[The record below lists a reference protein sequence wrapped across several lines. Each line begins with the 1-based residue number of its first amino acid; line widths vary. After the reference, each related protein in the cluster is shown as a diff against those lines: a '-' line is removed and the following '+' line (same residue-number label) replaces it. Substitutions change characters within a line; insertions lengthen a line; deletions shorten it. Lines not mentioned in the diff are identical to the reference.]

1 MVDSGATHN
10 FVSEREQSEIASSF
24 AYDKSEL
31 DGAKWEAE
39 LEWET
44 TDAACNSYSS
54 FWTYFIPLPL
64 ACPFFWSIDELAFV
78 DERAFVFPG
87 VLLFLPES
95 AILYLIYKEPIP

>member
-1 MVDSGATHN
+1 MRLATPT
-10 FVSEREQSEIASSF
+10 R
-24 AYDKSEL
+24 AYEPIS
-31 DGAKWEAE
+31 
-39 LEWET
+39 
-44 TDAACNSYSS
+44 
-54 FWTYFIPLPL
+54 PLPL